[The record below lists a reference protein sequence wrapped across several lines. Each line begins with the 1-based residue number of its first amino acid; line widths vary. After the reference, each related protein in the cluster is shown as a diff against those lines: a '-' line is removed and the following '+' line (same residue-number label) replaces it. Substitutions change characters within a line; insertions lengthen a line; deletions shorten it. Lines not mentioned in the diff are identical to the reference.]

1 MPTQIP
7 AITFPTRPHQFP
19 ASLKLPENIKAH
31 TNNFPGSRYLL
42 HTVMRLQGLYSV
54 CHSYQT
60 SSSVL
65 PETMQDFSGLQI
77 QGSLKADLLSASFS
91 ALGPQA
97 LTSQS
102 TSSQHSSPTPSLT
115 HRSRSQHTAR
125 SPLSMGTD
133 SVPLRDGQTL
143 SGYSSPQKRHTS
155 SLITFPL
162 DPWVNSNWTVG
173 QEMFMY

>member
-31 TNNFPGSRYLL
+31 TNTFPGSRYLL
-42 HTVMRLQGLYSV
+42 HTVMCLQGLYSV

-60 SSSVL
+60 SLSVL

-77 QGSLKADLLSASFS
+77 QGSLKAALLSAAFS

-102 TSSQHSSPTPSLT
+102 TSSRHSSPTPSLT
-115 HRSRSQHTAR
+115 HRSRTQHTAEHTPTTR
-125 SPLSMGTD
+125 SPCSMETD
-133 SVPLRDGQTL
+133 SVPLRGRSNTFWIQL
-143 SGYSSPQKRHTS
+143 SSETSHLLTDNLSPRPES
-155 SLITFPL
+155 EF
-162 DPWVNSNWTVG
+162 
-173 QEMFMY
+173 